1 MTSDNRTVEGLARE
15 RRGRFRLGLGVV
27 AVSVA
32 AIAGGAVV
40 GLATGGEGDVA
51 TAGGAAVGMG
61 AVALFA
67 GAALA
72 WCSRPGRPLA
82 PVAEGQETRR
92 DRLQRA
98 RTQQL
103 VIFPF
108 VMLAFMMQA
117 HRGMQ
122 DVLAGQGDWGAYLQ
136 VSLPV
141 IYGWLV
147 PAIVM
152 GWDWNTRQ
160 HRRFLDDELTQA
172 MRAQAMMLAFAVLMA
187 GVTVAMVLGMWRPA
201 VGVAALPYVLAIGG
215 ATAGLRFAWLDR
227 EAERN
232 G

>member
-1 MTSDNRTVEGLARE
+1 MTDDNRTVEGLARE
-15 RRGRFRLGLGVV
+15 RGTRFRWGLGLV
-27 AVSVA
+27 AVSGA
-32 AIAGGAVV
+32 AVVGGAVV
-40 GLATGGEGDVA
+40 GLRTGGEGDVA
-51 TAGGAAVGMG
+51 TAAGAAVGLG
-61 AVALFA
+61 LVALLG

-72 WCSRPGRPLA
+72 WCARPGRPLV
-82 PVAEGQETRR
+82 PPTDGQETRR

-108 VMLAFMMQA
+108 VMLAFMMQS

-122 DVLAGQGDWGAYLQ
+122 AVLAGQGDLGAYLQ

>member
-1 MTSDNRTVEGLARE
+1 MTDDRAVEGLARE
-15 RRGRFRLGLGVV
+15 RRKRFRLGLGVV
-27 AVSVA
+27 SASLA

-40 GLATGGEGDVA
+40 GVMTGGEGEVA

-61 AVALFA
+61 AVAMVA

-72 WCSRPGRPLA
+72 WCSRPGRPQS
-82 PVAEGQETRR
+82 PPFGEETRR

-103 VIFPF
+103 VILPF

-122 DVLAGQGDWGAYLQ
+122 DVLAGAGGLGAYLQ

-152 GWDWNTRQ
+152 GWDWNTRR
-160 HRRFLDDELTQA
+160 HRRFLDDELTQS
-172 MRAQAMMLAFAVLMA
+172 MRAQAMMLAFVVLMA
-187 GVTVAMVLGMWRPA
+187 GTTVAMVLGMWRPA
-201 VGVAALPYVLAIGG
+201 YGIAALPYVLATGG

>member
-1 MTSDNRTVEGLARE
+1 
-15 RRGRFRLGLGVV
+15 
-27 AVSVA
+27 
-32 AIAGGAVV
+32 
-40 GLATGGEGDVA
+40 
-51 TAGGAAVGMG
+51 
-61 AVALFA
+61 
-67 GAALA
+67 
-72 WCSRPGRPLA
+72 
-82 PVAEGQETRR
+82 
-92 DRLQRA
+92 
-98 RTQQL
+98 
-103 VIFPF
+103 
-108 VMLAFMMQA
+108 
-117 HRGMQ
+117 
-122 DVLAGQGDWGAYLQ
+122 
-136 VSLPV
+136 
-141 IYGWLV
+141 V

>member
-1 MTSDNRTVEGLARE
+1 MTDGRVMEELARV

-27 AVSVA
+27 GVSVA
-32 AIAGGAVV
+32 AIVGGAAV

-51 TAGGAAVGMG
+51 TAAGVAVGMG
-61 AVALFA
+61 VVAVFA
-67 GAALA
+67 GVALA
-72 WCSRPGRPLA
+72 WCSRPGRPLDPA
-82 PVAEGQETRR
+82 THGEETRR
-92 DRLQRA
+92 DRLQRG

-122 DVLAGQGDWGAYLQ
+122 AVLAGEGGLGAYLQ

-160 HRRFLDDELTQA
+160 HRRFLDDELTQS
-172 MRAQAMMLAFAVLMA
+172 MRAQAMMLAFVVLMA
-187 GVTVAMVLGMWRPA
+187 GATVAMVLGMWRPA
-201 VGVAALPYVLAIGG
+201 VGVAALPYVLAAGG

-227 EAERN
+227 AAECH

>member
-1 MTSDNRTVEGLARE
+1 V
-15 RRGRFRLGLGVV
+15 GVV
-27 AVSVA
+27 AVSGA
-32 AIAGGAVV
+32 AVV
-40 GLATGGEGDVA
+40 GGAIVGLMTGGEGDVA
-51 TAGGAAVGMG
+51 TAAGAAVGMG
-61 AVALFA
+61 LVALLA

-72 WCSRPGRPLA
+72 WCSRPGRPLGL
-82 PVAEGQETRR
+82 PTDGGETRR

-122 DVLAGQGDWGAYLQ
+122 DVLTGQGDWGAYLQ